1 MAKVNQN
8 FDNLVP
14 NYLFAE
20 IAKRVNR
27 YVAEHPDNH
36 LIRLGIGDVT
46 LPLAPVVVEA
56 MKKGCDELGCGVAVV
71 SSAIYGTTLIIL
83 YTMSTLY
90 HALAN
95 EKAKA
100 VFRVFDHVTIYLLI
114 AGTYT
119 PYTLACLG
127 GAFGWTLF
135 GIVWA
140 AAIVGIVFS
149 SISLR
154 RFQKLSMICYIA
166 MGWVILIA
174 IKPLW
179 QVIGTLPMVF
189 LVIGGVLYT
198 GGVLFYQMK
207 ESRYMH
213 SIWHL
218 FVIAG
223 SIFQYF
229 SILLAL
235 T

>member
-1 MAKVNQN
+1 MDFLRRKYT
-8 FDNLVP
+8 LGEE
-14 NYLFAE
+14 LFNA
-20 IAKRVNR
+20 IT
-27 YVAEHPDNH
+27 H
-36 LIRLGIGDVT
+36 GIGALLSV
-46 LPLAPVVVEA
+46 AGCVVLLVR
-56 MKKGCDELGCGVAVV
+56 CHQLGNGVAAV
-71 SSAIYGTTLIIL
+71 SSAIYGATLIIL

-90 HALAN
+90 HAIAN

-127 GAFGWTLF
+127 GALGWTLF

>member
-1 MAKVNQN
+1 MDFLRRKYT
-8 FDNLVP
+8 LGEE
-14 NYLFAE
+14 LFNA
-20 IAKRVNR
+20 IT
-27 YVAEHPDNH
+27 H
-36 LIRLGIGDVT
+36 GIGALLSV
-46 LPLAPVVVEA
+46 AGCVVLLVR
-56 MKKGCDELGCGVAVV
+56 CHQLGDSVAAV
-71 SSAIYGTTLIIL
+71 SSAIYGATLIIL

-90 HALAN
+90 HAIAN

-127 GAFGWTLF
+127 GALGWTLF
-135 GIVWA
+135 GIVWT

-154 RFQKLSMICYIA
+154 RFQKLSLICYIA

-223 SIFQYF
+223 SI
-229 SILLAL
+229 
-235 T
+235 

>member
-1 MAKVNQN
+1 MDFLRRKYT
-8 FDNLVP
+8 LGEE
-14 NYLFAE
+14 LFNA
-20 IAKRVNR
+20 IT
-27 YVAEHPDNH
+27 H
-36 LIRLGIGDVT
+36 GIGALLSV
-46 LPLAPVVVEA
+46 AGCVVLLVR
-56 MKKGCDELGCGVAVV
+56 CHQLGDGVAAV

-127 GAFGWTLF
+127 GALGWTLF

>member
-1 MAKVNQN
+1 MDFLRRKYT
-8 FDNLVP
+8 LGEE
-14 NYLFAE
+14 LFNA
-20 IAKRVNR
+20 IT
-27 YVAEHPDNH
+27 H
-36 LIRLGIGDVT
+36 GIGALLSV
-46 LPLAPVVVEA
+46 A
-56 MKKGCDELGCGVAVV
+56 GCVILLVRCHQLSDGVAAV

-127 GAFGWTLF
+127 GALGWTLF
-135 GIVWA
+135 GIVWTV
-140 AAIVGIVFS
+140 AIVGIVFS

>member
-1 MAKVNQN
+1 MVL
-8 FDNLVP
+8 LV
-14 NYLFAE
+14 
-20 IAKRVNR
+20 RC
-27 YVAEHPDNH
+27 HQ
-36 LIRLGIGDVT
+36 LGD
-46 LPLAPVVVEA
+46 
-56 MKKGCDELGCGVAVV
+56 GVAAV

-127 GAFGWTLF
+127 GALGWTLF

>member
-1 MAKVNQN
+1 MDFLRRKYT
-8 FDNLVP
+8 LGEE
-14 NYLFAE
+14 LFNA
-20 IAKRVNR
+20 IT
-27 YVAEHPDNH
+27 H
-36 LIRLGIGDVT
+36 GIGALLSV
-46 LPLAPVVVEA
+46 A
-56 MKKGCDELGCGVAVV
+56 GCVILLVRCHQLGDGVAVV

-127 GAFGWTLF
+127 GALGWTLF
-135 GIVWA
+135 GIVWTV
-140 AAIVGIVFS
+140 AIVGIVFS

>member
-1 MAKVNQN
+1 MDFLRRKYT
-8 FDNLVP
+8 LGEE
-14 NYLFAE
+14 LFNA
-20 IAKRVNR
+20 IT
-27 YVAEHPDNH
+27 H
-36 LIRLGIGDVT
+36 GIGALLSV
-46 LPLAPVVVEA
+46 AGCVVLLVR
-56 MKKGCDELGCGVAVV
+56 CHQLGNGVAAV
-71 SSAIYGTTLIIL
+71 SSAIYGATLIIL

-90 HALAN
+90 HAIAN

-127 GAFGWTLF
+127 GALGWTLF

-154 RFQKLSMICYIA
+154 RFQKLSLICYIA

>member
-1 MAKVNQN
+1 MDFLRRKYT
-8 FDNLVP
+8 LGEE
-14 NYLFAE
+14 LFNA
-20 IAKRVNR
+20 IT
-27 YVAEHPDNH
+27 H
-36 LIRLGIGDVT
+36 GIGALLSV
-46 LPLAPVVVEA
+46 AGCVVLLVR
-56 MKKGCDELGCGVAVV
+56 CHQLGDSVAAV
-71 SSAIYGTTLIIL
+71 SSAIYGATLIIL

-90 HALAN
+90 HAIAN

-127 GAFGWTLF
+127 GALGWTLF
-135 GIVWA
+135 GIVWT

-154 RFQKLSMICYIA
+154 RFQKLSLICYIA

>member
-1 MAKVNQN
+1 MDFLRRKYT
-8 FDNLVP
+8 LGEE
-14 NYLFAE
+14 LFNA
-20 IAKRVNR
+20 IT
-27 YVAEHPDNH
+27 H
-36 LIRLGIGDVT
+36 GIGALLSV
-46 LPLAPVVVEA
+46 AGCVVLLVRCHQ
-56 MKKGCDELGCGVAVV
+56 MGDGVAAV

-127 GAFGWTLF
+127 GALGWTLF

>member
-1 MAKVNQN
+1 MDFLRRKYT
-8 FDNLVP
+8 LGEE
-14 NYLFAE
+14 LFNA
-20 IAKRVNR
+20 IT
-27 YVAEHPDNH
+27 H
-36 LIRLGIGDVT
+36 GIGALLSV
-46 LPLAPVVVEA
+46 A
-56 MKKGCDELGCGVAVV
+56 GCVILLVRCHQLGDGVAVV

-95 EKAKA
+95 EKEKA

-127 GAFGWTLF
+127 GALGWTLF
-135 GIVWA
+135 GIVWTV
-140 AAIVGIVFS
+140 AIVGIVFS

>member
-1 MAKVNQN
+1 MQ
-8 FDNLVP
+8 
-14 NYLFAE
+14 
-20 IAKRVNR
+20 IT
-27 YVAEHPDNH
+27 
-36 LIRLGIGDVT
+36 IREPG
-46 LPLAPVVVEA
+46 
-56 MKKGCDELGCGVAVV
+56 
-71 SSAIYGTTLIIL
+71 SAITHFIA
-83 YTMSTLY
+83 MMM
-90 HALAN
+90 
-95 EKAKA
+95 A
-100 VFRVFDHVTIYLLI
+100 VFAAVPLLVKAGVQSGQENFLAMAIFMGSMILLYGASATYHSVDLTGKSLRVFRKLDHMMIFVLI
-114 AGTYT
+114 AGSYT
-119 PYTLACLG
+119 PVCLIVLGGKLGYTLLALVWGIAAVGMIVKAC
-127 GAFGWTLF
+127 WITCPK
-135 GIVWA
+135 W
-140 AAIVGIVFS
+140 FS
-149 SISLR
+149 SVI
-154 RFQKLSMICYIA
+154 YIA

>member
-1 MAKVNQN
+1 MDFLRRKYT
-8 FDNLVP
+8 LGEE
-14 NYLFAE
+14 LFNAST
-20 IAKRVNR
+20 
-27 YVAEHPDNH
+27 H
-36 LIRLGIGDVT
+36 GIGALLSV
-46 LPLAPVVVEA
+46 A
-56 MKKGCDELGCGVAVV
+56 GCVILLVRCHQLGDGVAVV
-71 SSAIYGTTLIIL
+71 SSAIYGATLIIL

>member
-1 MAKVNQN
+1 MDFLRRKYT
-8 FDNLVP
+8 LGEE
-14 NYLFAE
+14 LFNA
-20 IAKRVNR
+20 IT
-27 YVAEHPDNH
+27 H
-36 LIRLGIGDVT
+36 GIGALLSV
-46 LPLAPVVVEA
+46 A
-56 MKKGCDELGCGVAVV
+56 GCVILLVRCHQLGDGVAAV
-71 SSAIYGTTLIIL
+71 SSAIYGATLIVL

>member
-1 MAKVNQN
+1 MDFLRRKYT
-8 FDNLVP
+8 LGEE
-14 NYLFAE
+14 LFNA
-20 IAKRVNR
+20 IT
-27 YVAEHPDNH
+27 H
-36 LIRLGIGDVT
+36 GIGALLSV
-46 LPLAPVVVEA
+46 A
-56 MKKGCDELGCGVAVV
+56 GCVILLVRCHQLGDSVAAV
-71 SSAIYGTTLIIL
+71 SSAIYGATLIIL

-90 HALAN
+90 HAIAN

-127 GAFGWTLF
+127 GALGWTLF
-135 GIVWA
+135 GIVWT

-179 QVIGTLPMVF
+179 QVIGTLPVVF

>member
-1 MAKVNQN
+1 MDFLRRKYT
-8 FDNLVP
+8 LGEE
-14 NYLFAE
+14 LFNA
-20 IAKRVNR
+20 IT
-27 YVAEHPDNH
+27 H
-36 LIRLGIGDVT
+36 GIGALLSV
-46 LPLAPVVVEA
+46 AGCVVLLVR
-56 MKKGCDELGCGVAVV
+56 CHQLGDSVAAV
-71 SSAIYGTTLIIL
+71 SSAIYGATLIIL
-83 YTMSTLY
+83 YTVSTLY
-90 HALAN
+90 HAIAN

-127 GAFGWTLF
+127 GALGWTLF
-135 GIVWA
+135 GIVWT

-154 RFQKLSMICYIA
+154 RFQKLSLICYIA

>member
-1 MAKVNQN
+1 MDFLRRKYT
-8 FDNLVP
+8 LGEE
-14 NYLFAE
+14 LFNA
-20 IAKRVNR
+20 IT
-27 YVAEHPDNH
+27 H
-36 LIRLGIGDVT
+36 GIGALLSV
-46 LPLAPVVVEA
+46 AGCVVLLVR
-56 MKKGCDELGCGVAVV
+56 CHQLGDGVAAV

-127 GAFGWTLF
+127 GALGWTLF

-154 RFQKLSMICYIA
+154 RFQKLSMICYIT

>member
-1 MAKVNQN
+1 MDFLRRKYT
-8 FDNLVP
+8 LGEE
-14 NYLFAE
+14 LFNA
-20 IAKRVNR
+20 IT
-27 YVAEHPDNH
+27 H
-36 LIRLGIGDVT
+36 GIGALLSV
-46 LPLAPVVVEA
+46 A
-56 MKKGCDELGCGVAVV
+56 GCVILLVRCHQLGDGVAVV

-119 PYTLACLG
+119 PYPLACLG
-127 GAFGWTLF
+127 GALGWTLF
-135 GIVWA
+135 GIVWTV
-140 AAIVGIVFS
+140 AIVGIVFS

>member
-1 MAKVNQN
+1 MDFLRRKYT
-8 FDNLVP
+8 LGEE
-14 NYLFAE
+14 LFNA
-20 IAKRVNR
+20 IT
-27 YVAEHPDNH
+27 H
-36 LIRLGIGDVT
+36 GIGALLSV
-46 LPLAPVVVEA
+46 A
-56 MKKGCDELGCGVAVV
+56 GCVILLVRCHQLRDGVAVV

-127 GAFGWTLF
+127 GALGWTLF

>member
-1 MAKVNQN
+1 MDFLRRKYT
-8 FDNLVP
+8 LGEE
-14 NYLFAE
+14 LFNA
-20 IAKRVNR
+20 IT
-27 YVAEHPDNH
+27 H
-36 LIRLGIGDVT
+36 GIGA
-46 LPLAPVVVEA
+46 LLSVV
-56 MKKGCDELGCGVAVV
+56 GCVILLVRCHQLGDSVAAV

-127 GAFGWTLF
+127 GALGWTLF

-154 RFQKLSMICYIA
+154 RFRKLSMICYIA

>member
-1 MAKVNQN
+1 MDFLRRKYT
-8 FDNLVP
+8 LGEE
-14 NYLFAE
+14 LFNA
-20 IAKRVNR
+20 IT
-27 YVAEHPDNH
+27 H
-36 LIRLGIGDVT
+36 GIGALLSV
-46 LPLAPVVVEA
+46 AGCVVLLVR
-56 MKKGCDELGCGVAVV
+56 CHQLGDGVAAV
-71 SSAIYGTTLIIL
+71 SSAIYGATLIIL

-127 GAFGWTLF
+127 GALGWTLF

>member
-1 MAKVNQN
+1 MDFLRRKYT
-8 FDNLVP
+8 LGEE
-14 NYLFAE
+14 LFNA
-20 IAKRVNR
+20 IT
-27 YVAEHPDNH
+27 H
-36 LIRLGIGDVT
+36 GIGALLSV
-46 LPLAPVVVEA
+46 AGCVVLLVR
-56 MKKGCDELGCGVAVV
+56 CHQLGDGVAAV
-71 SSAIYGTTLIIL
+71 SSAIYGATLIIL

-95 EKAKA
+95 ERAKA

-127 GAFGWTLF
+127 GALGWTLF

>member
-1 MAKVNQN
+1 MDFLRRKYT
-8 FDNLVP
+8 LGEE
-14 NYLFAE
+14 LFNA
-20 IAKRVNR
+20 IT
-27 YVAEHPDNH
+27 H
-36 LIRLGIGDVT
+36 GIGALLSV
-46 LPLAPVVVEA
+46 A
-56 MKKGCDELGCGVAVV
+56 GCVILLVRCHQLGDSVAAV

-127 GAFGWTLF
+127 GALGWTLF

-198 GGVLFYQMK
+198 GGVLFYRMK

>member
-1 MAKVNQN
+1 MDFLRRKYT
-8 FDNLVP
+8 LGEE
-14 NYLFAE
+14 LFNA
-20 IAKRVNR
+20 IT
-27 YVAEHPDNH
+27 H
-36 LIRLGIGDVT
+36 GIGALLSV
-46 LPLAPVVVEA
+46 AGCVVLLVR
-56 MKKGCDELGCGVAVV
+56 CHQLGDSVAAV
-71 SSAIYGTTLIIL
+71 SSAIYGATLIIL

-90 HALAN
+90 HAIAN

-127 GAFGWTLF
+127 GALGWTLF

-154 RFQKLSMICYIA
+154 RFQKLSLICYIA

>member
-1 MAKVNQN
+1 MDFLRRKYT
-8 FDNLVP
+8 LGEE
-14 NYLFAE
+14 LFNA
-20 IAKRVNR
+20 IT
-27 YVAEHPDNH
+27 H
-36 LIRLGIGDVT
+36 GIGALLSV
-46 LPLAPVVVEA
+46 AGCVVLLVR
-56 MKKGCDELGCGVAVV
+56 CHQLGDSVAAV

-127 GAFGWTLF
+127 GALGWTLF

>member
-1 MAKVNQN
+1 MDFLRRKYT
-8 FDNLVP
+8 LGEE
-14 NYLFAE
+14 LFNA
-20 IAKRVNR
+20 IT
-27 YVAEHPDNH
+27 H
-36 LIRLGIGDVT
+36 GIGALLSV
-46 LPLAPVVVEA
+46 A
-56 MKKGCDELGCGVAVV
+56 GCVILLVRCHQLGDGVAAV

-127 GAFGWTLF
+127 GALGWILF

-179 QVIGTLPMVF
+179 QVIGTLSMVF

-198 GGVLFYQMK
+198 GGVLFYRMK

>member
-1 MAKVNQN
+1 MDFLRRKYT
-8 FDNLVP
+8 LGEE
-14 NYLFAE
+14 LFNA
-20 IAKRVNR
+20 IT
-27 YVAEHPDNH
+27 H
-36 LIRLGIGDVT
+36 GIGALLSV
-46 LPLAPVVVEA
+46 AGCVVLLVR
-56 MKKGCDELGCGVAVV
+56 CHQLGDGVAAV

-127 GAFGWTLF
+127 GALGWTLF
-135 GIVWA
+135 GIVWT

>member
-1 MAKVNQN
+1 MDFLRRKYT
-8 FDNLVP
+8 LGEE
-14 NYLFAE
+14 LFNA
-20 IAKRVNR
+20 IT
-27 YVAEHPDNH
+27 H
-36 LIRLGIGDVT
+36 GIGALLSV
-46 LPLAPVVVEA
+46 AGCVVLLVR
-56 MKKGCDELGCGVAVV
+56 CHQLGDGVAAV
-71 SSAIYGTTLIIL
+71 SSAIYGATLIIL

-90 HALAN
+90 HALVN

-100 VFRVFDHVTIYLLI
+100 VFLVFDHVTIYLLI

-127 GAFGWTLF
+127 GALGWTLF

>member
-1 MAKVNQN
+1 MDFLRRKYT
-8 FDNLVP
+8 LGEE
-14 NYLFAE
+14 LFNA
-20 IAKRVNR
+20 IT
-27 YVAEHPDNH
+27 H
-36 LIRLGIGDVT
+36 GIGALLSV
-46 LPLAPVVVEA
+46 AGCVVLLVR
-56 MKKGCDELGCGVAVV
+56 CHQLGNGVAAV
-71 SSAIYGTTLIIL
+71 SSAIYGATLIIL

-127 GAFGWTLF
+127 GALGWTLF

-140 AAIVGIVFS
+140 AAIVGIIFS

>member
-1 MAKVNQN
+1 MDFLRRKYT
-8 FDNLVP
+8 LGEE
-14 NYLFAE
+14 LFNA
-20 IAKRVNR
+20 IT
-27 YVAEHPDNH
+27 H
-36 LIRLGIGDVT
+36 GIGALLSV
-46 LPLAPVVVEA
+46 A
-56 MKKGCDELGCGVAVV
+56 GCVILLVRCHQLGDGVAAV

-127 GAFGWTLF
+127 GALGWTLF

-198 GGVLFYQMK
+198 GGVLFYRMK

>member
-1 MAKVNQN
+1 MDFLRRKYT
-8 FDNLVP
+8 LGEE
-14 NYLFAE
+14 LFNA
-20 IAKRVNR
+20 IT
-27 YVAEHPDNH
+27 H
-36 LIRLGIGDVT
+36 GIGALLSV
-46 LPLAPVVVEA
+46 AGCVVLLVR
-56 MKKGCDELGCGVAVV
+56 CHQLGDGVAAV
-71 SSAIYGTTLIIL
+71 SSAIYGATLIIL

-90 HALAN
+90 HAIAN

-127 GAFGWTLF
+127 GALGWTLF

-154 RFQKLSMICYIA
+154 RFQKLSLICYIA

>member
-1 MAKVNQN
+1 MDFLRRKYT
-8 FDNLVP
+8 LGEE
-14 NYLFAE
+14 LFNA
-20 IAKRVNR
+20 IT
-27 YVAEHPDNH
+27 H
-36 LIRLGIGDVT
+36 GIGALLSV
-46 LPLAPVVVEA
+46 AGCVVLLVR
-56 MKKGCDELGCGVAVV
+56 CHQLGDSVAAV

-127 GAFGWTLF
+127 GALGWTLF

-149 SISLR
+149 SIRLR

>member
-1 MAKVNQN
+1 MDFLRRKYT
-8 FDNLVP
+8 LGEE
-14 NYLFAE
+14 LFNA
-20 IAKRVNR
+20 IT
-27 YVAEHPDNH
+27 H
-36 LIRLGIGDVT
+36 GIGALLSV
-46 LPLAPVVVEA
+46 A
-56 MKKGCDELGCGVAVV
+56 GCVILLVRCHQLGDGVAVV

-127 GAFGWTLF
+127 GALGWTLF
-135 GIVWA
+135 GIVWTV
-140 AAIVGIVFS
+140 AIVGIVFS

-179 QVIGTLPMVF
+179 QVIGTLPMVL

>member
-1 MAKVNQN
+1 MDFLRRKYT
-8 FDNLVP
+8 LGEE
-14 NYLFAE
+14 LFNA
-20 IAKRVNR
+20 IT
-27 YVAEHPDNH
+27 H
-36 LIRLGIGDVT
+36 GIGALLSV
-46 LPLAPVVVEA
+46 A
-56 MKKGCDELGCGVAVV
+56 GCVILLVRCHQLGDGVAAV

-127 GAFGWTLF
+127 GALGWTLF

-154 RFQKLSMICYIA
+154 RFQKLSMICYIT

-179 QVIGTLPMVF
+179 QVIGTLPMIF

>member
-1 MAKVNQN
+1 MDFLRRKYT
-8 FDNLVP
+8 LGEE
-14 NYLFAE
+14 LFNA
-20 IAKRVNR
+20 IT
-27 YVAEHPDNH
+27 H
-36 LIRLGIGDVT
+36 GIGALLSV
-46 LPLAPVVVEA
+46 AGCVVLLVR
-56 MKKGCDELGCGVAVV
+56 CHQLGDGVAAV

-127 GAFGWTLF
+127 GALGWTLF

-213 SIWHL
+213 STWHL

>member
-1 MAKVNQN
+1 MDFVRRKYT
-8 FDNLVP
+8 LGEE
-14 NYLFAE
+14 LFNA
-20 IAKRVNR
+20 IT
-27 YVAEHPDNH
+27 H
-36 LIRLGIGDVT
+36 GIGALLSV
-46 LPLAPVVVEA
+46 A
-56 MKKGCDELGCGVAVV
+56 GCVILLVRCHQLGDGVAVV
-71 SSAIYGTTLIIL
+71 SSAIYGATLIIL

>member
-1 MAKVNQN
+1 MDFLRRKYT
-8 FDNLVP
+8 LGEE
-14 NYLFAE
+14 LFNA
-20 IAKRVNR
+20 IT
-27 YVAEHPDNH
+27 H
-36 LIRLGIGDVT
+36 GIGALLSV
-46 LPLAPVVVEA
+46 A
-56 MKKGCDELGCGVAVV
+56 GCVILLVRCHQLGDGVAVV

-127 GAFGWTLF
+127 GALGWTLF

-189 LVIGGVLYT
+189 LVIGGVLYM

>member
-1 MAKVNQN
+1 MDFLRRKYT
-8 FDNLVP
+8 LGEE
-14 NYLFAE
+14 LFNA
-20 IAKRVNR
+20 IT
-27 YVAEHPDNH
+27 H
-36 LIRLGIGDVT
+36 GIGALLSV
-46 LPLAPVVVEA
+46 AGCVVLLVR
-56 MKKGCDELGCGVAVV
+56 CHQLGDGVAVV